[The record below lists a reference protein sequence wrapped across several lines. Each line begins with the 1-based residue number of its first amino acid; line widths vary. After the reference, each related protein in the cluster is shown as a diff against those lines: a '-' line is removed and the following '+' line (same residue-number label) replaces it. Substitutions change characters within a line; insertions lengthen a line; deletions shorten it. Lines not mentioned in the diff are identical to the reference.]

1 MKWIWMAVGLL
12 SIGILAGCGHLPEL
26 EPNEY
31 RMQEV
36 QPQKASAGTF
46 AFDKYKT
53 EPTVKVWVDEW
64 QTTQEMA
71 LETYLEGV
79 VAQEMRT
86 DFPAE
91 ALAAQAICARTLA
104 INAIEAG
111 TLRRLRG
118 ADLSTSKDELQ
129 AYDASKV
136 TDKVREAVR
145 RTRGEVILYNGALIN
160 SIYSSCNGQIGATK
174 EESFPEEIA
183 EETPY
188 FQPVEDHC
196 FDYAPEEY
204 ISWEVTIDK
213 WEVANA
219 IGGVADPADIRI
231 LSRGP
236 SGRILRIGTDEKNIY
251 GADFRKAIGYERL
264 KSTLVY
270 RVDYDGERF
279 TFAGAGWGNGVGLCQ
294 WGAYGYAKEGKKAE
308 EIIEKYYVGTT
319 IQKLY
324 E

>member
-12 SIGILAGCGHLPEL
+12 GIGILAGCGHLPEL

-46 AFDKYKT
+46 AFDKYTT
-53 EPTVKVWVDEW
+53 EPTVTVWMDDSKSIR
-64 QTTQEMA
+64 QMA

-86 DFPAE
+86 DFPPE

-104 INAIEAG
+104 LSAIEAG
-111 TLRRLRG
+111 TLRRLHG
-118 ADLSTSKDELQ
+118 ADLSTCKDELQ
-129 AYDASKV
+129 AYDESKV
-136 TDKVREAVR
+136 TDKVREAIR
-145 RTRGEVILYNGALIN
+145 RTRGEVILYNGSLVN
-160 SIYSSCNGQIGATK
+160 SIYSSCNGQIGATR
-174 EESFPEEIA
+174 EESFPEELIVD
-183 EETPY
+183 TPY

-196 FDYAPEEY
+196 FDYAPAEY
-204 ISWEVTIDK
+204 ISWEVDIDK
-213 WEVANA
+213 WEVADA
-219 IGGVADPADIRI
+219 VGGVDNPAEIRI

-236 SGRILRIGTDEKNIY
+236 SGRILRIGTDEQSVY

-270 RVDYDGERF
+270 RMDYDGERF